1 MESLPT
7 QPPKPQKHKSKSQV
21 IFIIGLLIILI
32 LVISLDILSFMG
44 KINLKDKYE
53 SQTIPSLDNA
63 NKKEANRDTSSW
75 KIYEGNFFSFKYP
88 IAWEYKDCS
97 KLYSNE
103 NYTSEAVCFLS
114 EDYRED
120 IGFAGSPNALIHPN
134 RGSVLVASIYNNII
148 PDEERRDFA
157 KDPCRLETNRIPK
170 PLCEVIEIDGNPAA
184 KVTEEASGTGIY
196 GPASLMVIEV
206 GFIRDNDSYAI
217 GFYYPDCEYDDLTG
231 DEDCNNKIEN
241 PKLFNDVIETFK
253 ILG

>member
-1 MESLPT
+1 METPPA
-7 QPPKPQKHKSKSQV
+7 QPPEPQKHKSKSQI
-21 IFIIGLLIILI
+21 IFIIGLLTILI
-32 LVISLDILSFMG
+32 LVISLDVLSFMG
-44 KINLKDKYE
+44 KINLKGKYE

-88 IAWEYKDCS
+88 IEWEYKDCS

-114 EDYRED
+114 EDYKED
-120 IGFAGSPNALIHPN
+120 IGYAGSSNALIHPN
-134 RGSVLVASIYNNII
+134 KGSVLVVSIFNNII
-148 PDEERRDFA
+148 PDEERRRFE
-157 KDPCRLETNRIPK
+157 KEPCMFETNRTPK
-170 PLCEVIEIDGNPAA
+170 PFCEVIEIDGNPAA
-184 KVTEEASGTGIY
+184 KAVEQADETGVY
-196 GPASLMVIEV
+196 GPGSLILTYV
-206 GFIRDNDSYAI
+206 GFIRNNDSYTI

-231 DEDCNNKIEN
+231 NEDCSNKIEN